1 MAAMSWCGTRRSG
14 RRPRTC
20 RSRRGSGPRRS
31 SRRWRRRNRT
41 MKSAVTNF
49 ENNTVGE
56 IELAEAVF
64 GLPVRKDILARMVN
78 YQLNKRRSG
87 NHKTKQVWEVSGT
100 TKKPY
105 KQKGTGHAR
114 QGSLR
119 SAQFRGGGIIFG
131 PVVRS
136 HATDLP
142 KKVRKLA
149 LKTAL
154 SAKLAEGKLVVI
166 EAAKLEQG
174 KTGDLSK
181 KLANLGWGRVL
192 IIDGPTLDEGFRRAA
207 GNIPGLD
214 LLPQQGANVY
224 DILRRDTLV
233 LTRDA
238 VQHLEA
244 RLK

>member
-1 MAAMSWCGTRRSG
+1 
-14 RRPRTC
+14 
-20 RSRRGSGPRRS
+20 
-31 SRRWRRRNRT
+31 
-41 MKSAVTNF
+41 MKCPVITLDNSPA
-49 ENNTVGE
+49 GE
-56 IELAEAVF
+56 LELDDAVF

-78 YQLNKRRSG
+78 WQLAKRRAG
-87 NHKTKQVWEVSGT
+87 THKTKGISEISGT

-105 KQKGTGHAR
+105 KQKGTGRAR

-119 SAQFRGGGIIFG
+119 SPQFRGGAVIFG

-136 HATDLP
+136 HAHDLP

-154 SAKLAEGKLVVI
+154 SAKAAEGKLVVLDR
-166 EAAKLEQG
+166 AAAGDHKAKGLAARLG
-174 KTGDLSK
+174 K
-181 KLANLGWGRVL
+181 LGWASALV
-192 IIDGPTLDEGFRRAA
+192 IDGPVLDENFRRAA
-207 GNIPGLD
+207 GNLIGID